1 MARASSASTNTRVD
15 ELEHANLE
23 LKRENEQL
31 RVELEK
37 HSLPRKKS
45 SLWRAPLI
53 TLCVLLAVIILIIGN
68 VLFWAGNTLINNDK
82 YVATVQPL
90 MADKTIQSAVA
101 DYTTNQIFNQVD
113 VQSYVNEAL
122 PPRAEFLA
130 PQLTT
135 QLKGAT
141 EKTLQKSLASSR
153 FQTLW
158 VNTNRKAQER
168 LIHAIKT
175 SKTTDGVINLQDV
188 YDRLGESL
196 QGTKLSFLAGKTLPK
211 KAGAITVINAPWI
224 PKARFAVNN
233 IGWLKP
239 VALLLVAVFGALA
252 IWISRNRR
260 RMVITLGAVFAFGM
274 ACTLIVIQIA
284 QNKLAGHVQPA
295 YHDAAHQ
302 AAQIILQP
310 LAHQTW
316 AVLAVSL
323 LIALVAWLSGPY
335 RWAHC
340 TATATR
346 KYLAAPLH
354 RLIFKR
360 ENEFTRW
367 MSDNLQTVQWV
378 TVAVIGLIMILVQLS
393 FWLVVM
399 YGAII
404 LVAVLVAEIFAVP
417 YSGSER

>member
-1 MARASSASTNTRVD
+1 MAQASSVSANTRVD
-15 ELEHANLE
+15 ELERVNLE

-31 RVELEK
+31 RAELEK
-37 HSLPRKKS
+37 HSLSRKKS
-45 SLWRAPLI
+45 SFWRVPLT

-68 VLFWAGNTLINNDK
+68 ILFWAGNTLINTDK

-90 MADKTIQSAVA
+90 MADPTIQTAVA
-101 DYTTNQIFNQVD
+101 GYTTNQIFDQVD
-113 VQSYVNEAL
+113 VQSYVNQAL

-141 EKTLQKSLASSR
+141 EKTLQKTLASSR

-158 VNTNRKAQER
+158 VNINRKAQAR

-175 SKTTDGVINLQDV
+175 SKTADGVINLQDV

-239 VALLLVAVFGALA
+239 AALLLVAIFGALA
-252 IWISRNRR
+252 IWISRHRR
-260 RMVITLGAVFAFGM
+260 RMLIILGAVFASGM
-274 ACTLIVIQIA
+274 ACTLVVIQIA
-284 QNKLAGHVQPA
+284 QNRVASHVQPA
-295 YHDAAHQ
+295 YHDAARQ

-340 TATATR
+340 TAMATR

-367 MSDNLQTVQWV
+367 MTDNRQTVQWV
-378 TVAVIGLIMILVQLS
+378 AVAVIGLIMIFVQLS
-393 FWLVVM
+393 FWLVVF

-404 LVAVLVAEIFAVP
+404 MAAVLVAEILAVP
-417 YSGSER
+417 YSDPER

>member
-1 MARASSASTNTRVD
+1 MARVSSVSANTRVA
-15 ELEHANLE
+15 ELERVNLE

-31 RVELEK
+31 RTELER
-37 HSLPRKKS
+37 HSLPEKKS
-45 SLWRAPLI
+45 SVWRAPLI
-53 TLCVLLAVIILIIGN
+53 TLCVLLAVVILIIGN
-68 VLFWAGNTLINNDK
+68 LLFWAGNTLINTDK

-90 MADKTIQSAVA
+90 MADSTIQAAVA
-101 DYTTNQIFNQVD
+101 DYTTNQIFDQVD
-113 VQSYVNEAL
+113 VQSYVNQAL

-153 FQTLW
+153 FQNLW

-168 LIHAIKT
+168 LVHAIKT
-175 SKTTDGVINLQDV
+175 SKTADGVIDLQAV

-211 KAGAITVINAPWI
+211 KAGSITVINAPWI

-252 IWISRNRR
+252 IWTSRHRR
-260 RMVITLGAVFAFGM
+260 RMLITLGTVFAFGM
-274 ACTLIVIQIA
+274 ACTLIAIRIA
-284 QNKLAGHVQPA
+284 QNRLASHVQPA

-340 TATATR
+340 TVSAVR

-354 RLIFKR
+354 RLVFKR

-367 MSDNLQTVQWV
+367 MADNRQTVQWV
-378 TVAVIGLIMILVQLS
+378 TVAVVGLIMIFVQLS
-393 FWLVVM
+393 FWLVVV

-404 LVAVLVAEIFAVP
+404 LAAALIAEILAVP
-417 YSGSER
+417 HSGSER